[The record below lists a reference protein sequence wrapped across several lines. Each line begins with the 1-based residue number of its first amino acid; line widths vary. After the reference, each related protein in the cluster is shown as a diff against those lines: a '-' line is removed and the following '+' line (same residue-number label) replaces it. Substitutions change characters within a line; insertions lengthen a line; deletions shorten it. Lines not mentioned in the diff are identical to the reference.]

1 MKKRI
6 PFFSV
11 LGEAQTYLNIVYILI
26 AFPLSLIYFSLVVT
40 GFSISAGLL
49 VIFVGLFVF
58 AGTMMLIRG
67 FRWLDIQLSKVFL
80 GVNIPMKD
88 REKNIRGFFPF
99 LKTLLGS
106 PSTWKGFV
114 YYLLVKLPIDA
125 IIWSVSISFL
135 AITLDLLLAPV
146 LVKFWWFAD
155 DDVRRWLIEFF
166 DDVYILSFL
175 GIIWGMITLHVIRGL
190 AWVSGSLNELFLGD

>member
-26 AFPLSLIYFSLVVT
+26 AFPLSITYFILVVT
-40 GFSISAGLL
+40 GFSLSVGLL

-58 AGTMMLIRG
+58 TGTMGLIRG

-80 GVNIPMKD
+80 GISIPMHK
-88 REKNIRGFFPF
+88 REKSEQGFFPF
-99 LKTLLGS
+99 LKALLGS
-106 PSTWKGFV
+106 ATTWKGFV
-114 YYLLVKLPIDA
+114 YYLLVKFPIDA

-155 DDVRRWLIEFF
+155 DDVSRWLIGFF
-166 DDVYILSFL
+166 DDVYILPFL
-175 GIIWGMITLHVIRGL
+175 GIIWGLITLHVIRGL
-190 AWVSGSLNELFLGD
+190 AWVSGTLNELFLGD

>member
-1 MKKRI
+1 MKKHI

-26 AFPLSLIYFSLVVT
+26 AFPLSLVYFSLIVT
-40 GFSISAGLL
+40 GFSLSVGLL

-58 AGTMMLIRG
+58 AGTMGLIRG

-80 GVNIPMKD
+80 GVNIPMHHPERKTL
-88 REKNIRGFFPF
+88 GFFPF
-99 LKTLLGS
+99 IKTLLGS
-106 PSTWKGFV
+106 STTWKGFV
-114 YYLLVKLPIDA
+114 YYLLVKLPIDT

-135 AITLDLLLAPV
+135 AITLDLLLAP
-146 LVKFWWFAD
+146 LLIKFWWFAD
-155 DDVRRWLIEFF
+155 DDVSRWLIEFF
-166 DDVYILSFL
+166 DDVYILPFL

-190 AWVSGSLNELFLGD
+190 AKLSGSLNEVFLGD